1 MVKSYSQGKDLR
13 EKILRGAS
21 VLADNVASTLGPK
34 GRNVILHKEGA
45 SPMITKDGVT
55 VAKFVKLEDPFENL
69 GAQIIKQAASNTN
82 STAGDGTTTSTVLA
96 REMLSK
102 AQKYIAAG
110 ASPIDIKRGMDKATE
125 AITTKLENLARPI
138 KSEEDI
144 RHIATI
150 SANGDTSIGEMIAM
164 AVDKIGKD
172 GAISIEEGRS
182 MKTSLDIV
190 EGFRFDAG
198 YCAQAFVT
206 NKRKQS
212 INYDDVLL
220 LVTNYKIEML
230 EEILPILEVV
240 AREGRPFMIV
250 SEELEGQALAALI
263 MNTVRGTMKVAAIKA
278 PRYGQERRSIL
289 EDLCISTGAT
299 FVSRDSGLKLADVK
313 LKHLGSA
320 KKIEVLKN
328 QTTIVDGKADWSK
341 VDERIESLKS
351 EIKQTDGIAEC
362 EKLQER
368 ITRLS
373 SGVAVIRVGAPTEI
387 EMVEKK
393 HRIEDA
399 LEAVRSAQLEGT
411 LPGGGTSL
419 IRAVQDL
426 EVETDNDDQRLG
438 VEVIRQSA
446 YGPLKQMS
454 KNAGESYDLIL
465 NRLLDSPETH
475 GWNFATNEVVDMYEN
490 GIIDPA
496 KVTRTALQ
504 NATSVSSTLITT
516 NHAIVE
522 TSNEG

>member
-1 MVKSYSQGKDLR
+1 
-13 EKILRGAS
+13 
-21 VLADNVASTLGPK
+21 
-34 GRNVILHKEGA
+34 
-45 SPMITKDGVT
+45 
-55 VAKFVKLEDPFENL
+55 
-69 GAQIIKQAASNTN
+69 
-82 STAGDGTTTSTVLA
+82 
-96 REMLSK
+96 
-102 AQKYIAAG
+102 
-110 ASPIDIKRGMDKATE
+110 
-125 AITTKLENLARPI
+125 
-138 KSEEDI
+138 
-144 RHIATI
+144 
-150 SANGDTSIGEMIAM
+150 MIAM

-240 AREGRPFMIV
+240 AREGRPFIIV

-299 FVSRDSGLKLADVK
+299 FVSRDSGLKLSDVK

-426 EVETDNDDQRLG
+426 EVETGNDDQRLG

-465 NRLLDSPETH
+465 NKLLDSPNTH
-475 GWNFATNEVVDMYEN
+475 GWNFATNEVVNMYEN

-522 TSNEG
+522 ATIES